1 MGFKL
6 FVARHL
12 ATAQN
17 KTAIFMGQGDYD
29 VFDPNEYVDTFEL
42 NGINECLLLSSPL
55 RRAIQTSQDIMSQ
68 KKDVVWTFMLYDP
81 IKERGLGEFEGKPKA
96 ELNNNPK
103 YFVNKKIRL
112 DVTPPGAEP
121 FDLFTHRVINGSQ
134 YIFDC
139 LKKSDVL
146 LVTHLQVIRTLIC
159 YMNNISYDK
168 WYDIQMPYGKV
179 VCIYEE

>member
-68 KKDVVWTFMLYDP
+68 KKMWC
-81 IKERGLGEFEGKPKA
+81 GL
-96 ELNNNPK
+96 LC
-103 YFVNKKIRL
+103 YMI
-112 DVTPPGAEP
+112 
-121 FDLFTHRVINGSQ
+121 Q
-134 YIFDC
+134 
-139 LKKSDVL
+139 LKKED
-146 LVTHLQVIRTLIC
+146 LVNLKESQKQ
-159 YMNNISYDK
+159 S
-168 WYDIQMPYGKV
+168 
-179 VCIYEE
+179 